1 MYYKTSGSG
10 GEMKQIASN
19 GYANNETA
27 ARTLTYTVP
36 TDGVIAI
43 IIHGYPN
50 QQSTNYASINGTKV
64 MSVGQ
69 KSFNVKRGD
78 VINIRA
84 QNTVGSGVG
93 LFYIMYEGAKLEE

>member
-1 MYYKTSGSG
+1 MYYKNSTS
-10 GEMKQIASN
+10 GEMKQIAAN

-43 IIHGYPN
+43 IIHGYPD
-50 QQSTNYASINGTKV
+50 QQSINYASINGTKV
-64 MSVGQ
+64 MGVGK

-78 VINIRA
+78 VIKIQA
-84 QNTVGSGVG
+84 QNTAGSGVG